1 MSGRTPTLTI
11 AVAQPS
17 VVPHDV
23 VGNAKRHAALVRRSR
38 ARVVVFPELSLTGYE
53 FDAAPL
59 EPPDPRLGP
68 LVEACRDVGAV
79 ALAGAPVIGPGGGG
93 RSIGVLAID
102 GTGAVVAYRK
112 MWLGEAEA
120 AHFVAGVEP
129 VVRRVDGWRLGL
141 AVCKDTGVP
150 AHAAATMAL
159 GVDVYVAG
167 VLESEVDRDEQPR
180 RVQRIVGDHGV
191 WVAIASFAGAA
202 GEGFDRAAGESGIWR
217 PDGSVIARAGAQVAD
232 VAVATITPPPEDG

>member
-1 MSGRTPTLTI
+1 MRRTPTLTI
-11 AVAQPS
+11 AVAQPT

-23 VGNAKRHAALVRRSR
+23 VGNARRHAALVRRSR
-38 ARVVVFPELSLTGYE
+38 ARVVAFPELSLSGYE

-59 EPPDPRLGP
+59 EPSDRRLGP
-68 LVEACRDVGAV
+68 LVEACHDTGAV
-79 ALAGAPVIGPGGGG
+79 ALAGAPVIGPAGVG

-102 GTGAVVAYRK
+102 GVGMVVAYRK
-112 MWLGEAEA
+112 MWLGDAEVS
-120 AHFVAGVEP
+120 HFVAGVEP
-129 VVRRVDGWRLGL
+129 VVRSVDGWRLGL

-180 RVQRIVGDHGV
+180 RARRITGDHRV

-217 PDGSVIARAGAQVAD
+217 PDGSMVARAGAQVD
-232 VAVATITPPPEDG
+232 DMAVATITPPPDDG